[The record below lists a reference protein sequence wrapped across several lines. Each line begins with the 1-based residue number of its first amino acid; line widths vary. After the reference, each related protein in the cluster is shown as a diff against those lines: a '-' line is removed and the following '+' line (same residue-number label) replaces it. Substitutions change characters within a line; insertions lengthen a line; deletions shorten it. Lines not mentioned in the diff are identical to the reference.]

1 VLKRTRIKICG
12 ITRASDLI
20 DATHLGA
27 DAIGLVFAEQ
37 SPRRVSIA
45 DAKIIL
51 TELAPFIT
59 VVGLFMNSPSDLIHE
74 AVDQLPISV
83 LQFHGDESGDFCRQ
97 FARPYIKAVPM
108 GGCTTQE
115 LEVYLRDYPDAQGF
129 LVDSHVPGGA
139 GGQGQV
145 FDWKKLSVTFPRP
158 LILAGGLT
166 PENVRQ
172 AVIEVNPYAV
182 DVSSGVEAAKGIK
195 EYGKMRSFIE
205 EVRRAH
211 TN

>member
-1 VLKRTRIKICG
+1 
-12 ITRASDLI
+12 
-20 DATHLGA
+20 
-27 DAIGLVFAEQ
+27 
-37 SPRRVSIA
+37 
-45 DAKIIL
+45 
-51 TELAPFIT
+51 
-59 VVGLFMNSPSDLIHE
+59 
-74 AVDQLPISV
+74 
-83 LQFHGDESGDFCRQ
+83 
-97 FARPYIKAVPM
+97 
-108 GGCTTQE
+108 
-115 LEVYLRDYPDAQGF
+115 
-129 LVDSHVPGGA
+129 
-139 GGQGQV
+139 
-145 FDWKKLSVTFPRP
+145 